1 MSVSNTTFLF
11 IYLFFL
17 FQIPSRKLA
26 GKDRVAVIAK
36 QLNDFIYL
44 YNRETELY
52 SEVMERS
59 DVIPSHLFQQFLT
72 VAK

>member
-1 MSVSNTTFLF
+1 VNLN
-11 IYLFFL
+11 
-17 FQIPSRKLA
+17 QVPSRKLA

-44 YNRETELY
+44 YNRETDLY
-52 SEVMERS
+52 ADSVEGPENVDS
-59 DVIPSHLFQQFLT
+59 QLFQRFLA